1 MKIEHITNIPEF
13 FDVIDSCTGKVELV
27 GEDIRLNLKSKLSQ
41 YIGLAEIFSA
51 EAHEILELEI
61 VVYNQEDAN
70 KLMNYMMNNR

>member
-1 MKIEHITNIPEF
+1 MKIEHISNIPEF

-51 EAHEILELEI
+51 EAHEIPELEI

-70 KLMNYMMNNR
+70 KMINYMMNNR

>member
-51 EAHEILELEI
+51 EAHEIPELEI

-70 KLMNYMMNNR
+70 KLMNYMVNNR